1 MIELDKFGYDLID
14 VQDGLKCWRLGFI
27 FCGKHHLLL
36 TRMQVS
42 DIGLMGPL
50 FTIVTVKVESVP
62 DFYTWANGKKLA
74 KSLVESL
81 SLLYFL
87 AS

>member
-1 MIELDKFGYDLID
+1 M
-14 VQDGLKCWRLGFI
+14 
-27 FCGKHHLLL
+27 
-36 TRMQVS
+36 S